1 MYEVDAD
8 GVEEVSL
15 ELVFLR
21 GGAVTENLMSRQDLP
36 TPLLPMM
43 SVLRVQV
50 LSEVHLTNL
59 RASTCRLPH

>member
-1 MYEVDAD
+1 MLYEVDAD

-36 TPLLPMM
+36 TPLLPI
-43 SVLRVQV
+43 SRIFRLYVLRKDGVT
-50 LSEVHLTNL
+50 SPN
-59 RASTCRLPH
+59 ALPFRF